1 MASIERVSRD
11 MSDMSDNTPRAC
23 VAGWPIAHSR
33 SPLIHSFWLRS
44 LGIEGVYDK
53 VAVPPG
59 EFAEFAESVGRTGLI
74 GANVTVP
81 HKEAAFAACDWLT
94 ANAADLGAVNTLWR
108 ENGKLC
114 GDNTDVAGFLANLD
128 EQAPG
133 WRDETQSAV
142 ILGAGGAARAVVQA
156 LVSAGADR
164 IVIVNRTFERAER
177 LASRF
182 ARAARAEP
190 WGALPPLLTNA
201 DLLVN
206 ASSLGMTG
214 RPALEIDLDP
224 LGARAIVADIV
235 YVPLE
240 TPLLAA
246 ARSRGL
252 RAIDGLGMLLHQAAP
267 GFERWFGVRPAVTP
281 QLRALIETDIVS
293 SGKEKA

>member
-1 MASIERVSRD
+1 MVSIERISRD
-11 MSDMSDNTPRAC
+11 MSNNAPRAC
-23 VAGWPIAHSR
+23 VAGWPVAHSR

-44 LGIEGVYDK
+44 LGIDGVYDR

-59 EFAEFAESVGRTGLI
+59 EFAEFAERVGRAGLI

-81 HKEAAFAACDWLT
+81 HKEVAFAACGRLT

-108 ENGKLC
+108 ENGELC

-133 WRDETQSAV
+133 WRDKTRNAV
-142 ILGAGGAARAVVQA
+142 VLGAGGAARAVVQA
-156 LVSAGADR
+156 LISAGTER
-164 IVIVNRTFERAER
+164 IVIVNRTFDRAER

-182 ARAARAEP
+182 ARTTRAAP
-190 WGALPPLLTNA
+190 WGALPALLTDA

-214 RPALEIDLDP
+214 QPALEIDLGP
-224 LGARAIVADIV
+224 LGARAVVADIV

-246 ARSRGL
+246 ARLRDL
-252 RAIDGLGMLLHQAAP
+252 RAIDGLGMLLHQATP
-267 GFERWFGVRPAVTP
+267 GFEHWFGVRPAVTP
-281 QLRALIETDIVS
+281 ELRALIEADIVRS
-293 SGKEKA
+293 DKGKA

>member
-1 MASIERVSRD
+1 
-11 MSDMSDNTPRAC
+11 MSNNKPRAC

-44 LGIEGVYDK
+44 LGIDGVYDR

-59 EFAEFAESVGRTGLI
+59 EFAEFADGVGRAGLI
-74 GANVTVP
+74 GANVTAP

-94 ANAADLGAVNTLWR
+94 VNAVDLGAANTLWR

-133 WRDETQSAV
+133 WRDETQNAV
-142 ILGAGGAARAVVQA
+142 VLGAGGAARAVIQA
-156 LVSAGADR
+156 LISTGTER
-164 IVIVNRTFERAER
+164 IVIVNRTVDRAER
-177 LASRF
+177 LAPRF
-182 ARAARAEP
+182 ARAVRAAP
-190 WGALPPLLTNA
+190 WGVLPPLLTDA

-206 ASSLGMTG
+206 ATSLGMSG
-214 RPALEIDLDP
+214 QPALEIDLEP
-224 LGARAIVADIV
+224 LGERAIVADIV

-267 GFERWFGVRPAVTP
+267 GFEHWFGVRPAVTAE
-281 QLRALIETDIVS
+281 LRALIEADIVRS
-293 SGKEKA
+293 DKGKA

>member
-1 MASIERVSRD
+1 MTANR
-11 MSDMSDNTPRAC
+11 PRAC
-23 VAGWPIAHSR
+23 VVGWPIAHSR

-44 LGIEGVYDK
+44 LGIDGVYDR
-53 VAVPPG
+53 VAVRPGEFG
-59 EFAEFAESVGRTGLI
+59 EFAEGLGRAGLI

-81 HKEAAFAACDWLT
+81 HKEAAFIACGRLT
-94 ANAADLGAVNTLWR
+94 ANAGDLGAVNTLWR
-108 ENGKLC
+108 EKGELC
-114 GDNTDVAGFLANLD
+114 GDNTDVVGFLANLD

-133 WRDETQSAV
+133 WRDTTRTAV
-142 ILGAGGAARAVVQA
+142 VLGAGGAARAVIRA
-156 LVSAGADR
+156 LISAGTER
-164 IVIVNRTFERAER
+164 IIIVNRTVERAER

-182 ARAARAEP
+182 APAARAAP
-190 WGALPPLLTNA
+190 WGALPRLLTDA

-214 RPALEIDLDP
+214 QPALEIDLGA
-224 LGARAIVADIV
+224 LAARALVADIV

-281 QLRALIETDIVS
+281 ELRALVEADILRS
-293 SGKEKA
+293 EKGKT